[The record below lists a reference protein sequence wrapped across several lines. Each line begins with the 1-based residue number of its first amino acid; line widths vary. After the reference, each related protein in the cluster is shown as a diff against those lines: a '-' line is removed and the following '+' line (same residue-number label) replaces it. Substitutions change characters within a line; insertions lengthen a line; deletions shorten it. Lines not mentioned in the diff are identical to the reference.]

1 MEQNIEDL
9 VEIFK
14 ALSNNIRLKIVI
26 GLLEKSECN
35 VNLMAEKLG
44 ISQPNVSQHLTI
56 LKNAGII
63 EGYRK
68 GTQICYK
75 VTNKIVAT
83 IIKSL
88 CPQGAT
94 CVNTNDCKYLAENN
108 LEKIPA
114 IQDGKCIF
122 CNECK
127 K

>member
-1 MEQNIEDL
+1 MNQDIEKL
-9 VEIFK
+9 SEIFK
-14 ALSNNIRLKIVI
+14 ALSNSIRLKIVI

-75 VTNKIVAT
+75 VTNKVVAM
-83 IIKSL
+83 IIRSI
-88 CPQGAT
+88 CPEGAG
-94 CVNTNDCKYLAENN
+94 CDNAADCKHVLENN
-108 LEKIPA
+108 SESIPT
-114 IQDGKCIF
+114 IQEGKCIF
-122 CNECK
+122 CEDCK

>member
-1 MEQNIEDL
+1 MKQNIQYL
-9 VEIFK
+9 SEIFK

-35 VNLMAEKLG
+35 VNLVAEKLG

-75 VTNKIVAT
+75 VVDKQT
-83 IIKSL
+83 
-88 CPQGAT
+88 
-94 CVNTNDCKYLAENN
+94 
-108 LEKIPA
+108 EKI
-114 IQDGKCIF
+114 INLLNIR
-122 CNECK
+122 
-127 K
+127 